1 MSTETNNP
9 PRVVLIDGHA
19 QFFRAYYA
27 IRSGMTSPITSE
39 PTNLTYGFISM
50 LLKLL
55 RENPPEYLAVVIDVA
70 GDRET
75 FRSEIFPA
83 YKANRDHAP
92 DDFHPQ
98 VERCLEVLNH
108 MGIPVLGEA
117 GVEADD
123 VIATIARTVAKEHDD
138 LRVRIVSRDKDLTQ
152 LLSDR
157 VEMYDPYKD
166 ELVGPSDVFK
176 VEGLEPKHV
185 VDMLALMGDSI
196 DNVPGVEGIG
206 PKTAAKLIMQYGSV
220 DGLYAHLDEIKGKRR
235 DNLEAAREQVPL
247 ARRLVVL
254 RDDVPIDWSIERA
267 KYEPEAIDVD
277 ACDALFH
284 ELGFNRLKD
293 DMRAVARRGAPPAPV
308 PSANGDTGEKTQTG
322 HDLSAVP
329 AMPGMQDTLDM
340 PGSLFAAT
348 ASPAPTTTV
357 PAGAYRMVATLD
369 ELDRVIADVRAAGR
383 CAVDTE
389 TDGLAAVS
397 ANLCGVSIAT
407 ESGSAVYIPMRSPE
421 PERHLDTP
429 TVLDRL
435 RPLLEDP
442 AIRKIGHNIKFDLN
456 IFRAHGVQLAGV
468 DFDTMIASYVLDA
481 TRSSHK
487 MDAIA
492 MAMLDHRCIPI
503 VDLIGRGKTQITFDE
518 VALDLATPYAA
529 EDADITLRLMELMA
543 PKLDAEHL
551 RSLFDDLE
559 MPLVDV
565 LADMEFN
572 GILVDRDELE
582 RQRILLTKRIDELRQ
597 SIIDDSPHPFNPDSP
612 RQLGVAL
619 FNKPEDD
626 PPGLGLKVVKRNK
639 TGPSTDVEVLERL
652 SADPSVTSDIP
663 ARIVEYRQLTKLV
676 NTYLESLRDAINPKT
691 GRVHA
696 SFHQAVASTGRLS
709 SSDPNL
715 QNIPIRTEVGR
726 EIRRA
731 FRAKAGDVLVTADY
745 SQIELRIL
753 AHLSE
758 DENLIEAFARGDD
771 IHAAVAAQVF
781 GVAQADV
788 TSEQRGSAKM
798 VNFGIVYGITPFG
811 LARRLG
817 PGTSVSEA
825 DAIITEYK
833 ARFRRITE
841 FLDACVK
848 QAETLGY
855 VETML
860 KRRRAVPEVHDRNP
874 QRRALGERTAINTVV
889 QGSAADLIKLAMID
903 VHGKLPARFP
913 ATRML
918 LQIHD
923 ELVFEA
929 PASEASAVAAFVRGR
944 MESAMDLRVPL
955 KVDTAWS
962 EAWIEA
968 K

>member
-1 MSTETNNP
+1 MPSETNNT

-27 IRSGMTSPITSE
+27 IRSGMTSPVTSE
-39 PTNLTYGFISM
+39 PTNLTFGFISM

-55 RENPPEYLAVVIDVA
+55 RETPPEYLAVVIDVA

-75 FRSEIFPA
+75 FRSEIYPE

-98 VERCLEVLNH
+98 VERCLAVLRH

-123 VIATIARTVAKEHDD
+123 VIATIARTVAEQNDN
-138 LRVRIVSRDKDLTQ
+138 LTVRIISRDKDLTQ
-152 LLSDR
+152 LLNDR

-185 VDMLALMGDSI
+185 VDMLALMGDAI

-206 PKTAAKLIMQYGSV
+206 PKTAAKLIMQYGSI
-220 DGLYAHLDEIKGKRR
+220 DNLYAHLDEIKGKRH
-235 DNLEAAREQVPL
+235 DNLEAARDQVPL

-254 RDDVPIDWSIERA
+254 RDDVPLDWSIDRA
-267 KYEPEAIDVD
+267 KYEPEAIDVA
-277 ACDALFH
+277 ACDALFE

-293 DMRAVARRGAPPAPV
+293 DMRAVARRGAPADAEPSAGAASPAP
-308 PSANGDTGEKTQTG
+308 AQTG
-322 HDLSAVP
+322 F
-329 AMPGMQDTLDM
+329 DTLDM
-340 PGSLFAAT
+340 PGSLFAMAGSESTATTEPAGDYRLDAT
-348 ASPAPTTTV
+348 A
-357 PAGAYRMVATLD
+357 D
-369 ELDRVIADVRAAGR
+369 ELDQVIADVRAAGF

-407 ESGSAVYIPMRSPE
+407 ATGSAVYIPTRSPE
-421 PERHLDTP
+421 PDRHLDTQ

-435 RPLLEDP
+435 RPMLEDP

-456 IFRAHGVQLAGV
+456 IFRAHGVHLAGV

-487 MDAIA
+487 MDSIA

-503 VDLIGRGKTQITFDE
+503 VDLIGKGKSQITFDQ

-529 EDADITLRLMELMA
+529 EDADITLRLKELMA

-551 RSLFDDLE
+551 RPLFDDLE
-559 MPLVDV
+559 MPLIEV

-572 GILVDRDELE
+572 GILVDPDELE
-582 RQRILLTKRIDELRQ
+582 RQRLLLTKRIDELRQ
-597 SIIDDSPHPFNPDSP
+597 SIINDAPHPFNPDSP
-612 RQLGVAL
+612 KQLAVAL
-619 FNKPEDD
+619 FNAPDDD
-626 PPGLGLKVVKRNK
+626 PPGLGLKVIKRNK

-652 SADPSVTSDIP
+652 SADPSVTTDIP
-663 ARIVEYRQLTKLV
+663 ERIVEYRQLTKLV

-696 SFHQAVASTGRLS
+696 SFHQTVASTGRLS

-731 FRAKAGDVLVTADY
+731 FRAKPGDVLVTADY

-781 GVAQADV
+781 GVAQEDV

-811 LARRLG
+811 LARRLV

-889 QGSAADLIKLAMID
+889 QGSAA
-903 VHGKLPARFP
+903 
-913 ATRML
+913 
-918 LQIHD
+918 
-923 ELVFEA
+923 
-929 PASEASAVAAFVRGR
+929 
-944 MESAMDLRVPL
+944 
-955 KVDTAWS
+955 
-962 EAWIEA
+962 
-968 K
+968 